1 MCGIVAYCGL
11 PSQGR
16 REEFRR
22 LCREACIRGVHAF
35 GIAYHDGRRVQV
47 FKSLSFADV
56 MNAVPRHLPSEIVF
70 HNRYCTSGDYTRMEN
85 NQPLIVGGDALA
97 FNGTVDMGTKQ
108 EMEERHDLTMETEND
123 GEIVLQDIR
132 RGMPFHTIGDQQTTF
147 AGVYLGADGEMFA
160 FRNEM
165 RPLWQFPL
173 SGGRFIVSTRDI
185 ASRAKIDTKNGT
197 PINPYTILHLGE

>member
-1 MCGIVAYCGL
+1 MCGIVAYSGL
-11 PSQGR
+11 PSRER
-16 REEFRR
+16 RDEFKR

-35 GIAYHDGRRVQV
+35 GIAYHDGRQVQV

-56 MNAVPRHLPSEIVF
+56 MNAVPEPLPSKIVF

-85 NQPLIVGGDALA
+85 NQPLIVGGNALA
-97 FNGTVDMGTKQ
+97 FNGTVDMGTRE
-108 EMEERHDLTMETEND
+108 EMERRHGIVMETEND

-132 RGMPFHTIGDQQTTF
+132 RGMPFHTIGDRRTTF
-147 AGVYLGADGEMFA
+147 AGVYLGSNGEMYA
-160 FRNEM
+160 SRNEM

-173 SGGRFIVSTRDI
+173 TVGKFIVSTRDI

-197 PINPYTILHLGE
+197 PVEEYIMLDLNR